1 MRRTVNGTI
10 VFCFWLAASSPSFA
24 QTFGQITGI
33 VADTTGGVLVGAS
46 VTVTNTQT
54 AATVTQPANAAGVYV
69 FPNLLP
75 GVYSI
80 KVEMDGFRSTVRNR
94 VELQIQ
100 QTIRLDFRLE
110 IGALNETVEAVAA
123 APMLDTEDVVIGTV
137 IENRR
142 IVELPLN
149 GRNFLKMVELTPNV
163 SASFVGSGS

>member
-1 MRRTVNGTI
+1 MRRTANGII
-10 VFCFWLAASSPSFA
+10 VFCCLLLPPAPLSA

-33 VADTTGGVLVGAS
+33 VADATGGVLVGAS
-46 VTVTNTQT
+46 VTVTNKQT
-54 AATVTQPANAAGVYV
+54 AATVTQQANTAGVYV

-75 GVYSI
+75 GVYNV
-80 KVEMDGFRSTVRNR
+80 KVEMDGFRGVVRD

-110 IGALNETVEAVAA
+110 IGALNEMVEAVGT
-123 APMLDTEDVVIGTV
+123 APMLNTEDPAIGTV

-149 GRNFLKMVELTPNV
+149 GRNFLKMVELTP
-163 SASFVGSGS
+163 